1 MCGEATVM
9 NRPRFLE
16 PTERPFRCALADQC
30 LEHDPDDGC
39 PYGPD
44 GNGQD
49 GCHAYIDISC
59 PTCGADMDPNERKCL
74 SCGYQV
80 GDK

>member
-1 MCGEATVM
+1 MYDEATVM
-9 NRPRFLE
+9 NQPRFLE
-16 PTERPFRCALADQC
+16 PTERPFRCALAGTC
-30 LEHDPDDGC
+30 LERDRDDGC
-39 PYGPD
+39 QYEPD
-44 GNGQD
+44 GNGSD

-59 PTCGADMDPNERKCL
+59 PNCGEDMDQNERKCP